1 MPKPTTEPPAVIRI
15 SDNTIIDGKFYVRGT
30 PLPYATVAAMPEI
43 LKPLVVTG
51 EPEEDEE
58 PAGARGAFQTNTLYE
73 VTDDNRLGRA
83 VRRRAE
89 RQIAALEDENARAD
103 WIEEEVNSAE
113 LPPEV
118 AAELQDA
125 HDSHVELQ
133 RAQAKADAARSDAAS
148 DVAAAALEP
157 PQLYVRRG
165 SRHYAPAL
173 SARLKAGESVFTRN
187 PEGRFE
193 YVGIVNGDG
202 ELPDLPITL

>member
-1 MPKPTTEPPAVIRI
+1 MPKPTEPPAVIRI
-15 SDNTIIDGKFYVRGT
+15 STNTIVDGKFYKVGE
-30 PLPYATVAAMPEI
+30 PLPFTKVEDLPPN
-43 LKPLVVTG
+43 LRPLVVTG

-58 PAGARGAFQTNTLYE
+58 PAGARGAFQMNTLYE

-83 VRRRAE
+83 VRRRVE

-148 DVAAAALEP
+148 DAAAETLAVPELF
-157 PQLYVRRG
+157 VRRG

-173 SARLKAGESVFTRN
+173 SARLKAGESVFTRK

-193 YVGIVNGDG
+193 YVGIVNGHG
-202 ELPDLPITL
+202 ELPDLPIQL

>member
-83 VRRRAE
+83 VRRRVE

-148 DVAAAALEP
+148 DAAAAALEP

-193 YVGIVNGDG
+193 YVGIVNGHG
-202 ELPDLPITL
+202 ELPNLPIQL